1 MDLLCDCRGVG
12 TPTHPYFFNCSC
24 GRISLKCKRYQE
36 KANLKYTAYTRLRY
50 FFLFIS
56 KLLSTTMGKGP
67 YKTIWFRSVRHL
79 DLSFC
84 GGLLNHY
91 CACRSET
98 GQSSLNHQLL
108 AFFSSS
114 WIQKTACV
122 PDKQRLNHV
131 NSAIFQM
138 VFKWHL
144 DSTEMLQRDTI
155 QTLEFFQKVSSSF
168 FLPCLWSLL
177 KKFAA
182 D

>member
-1 MDLLCDCRGVG
+1 MVFWMVVLCPFYIIYKLCYLFSSFS
-12 TPTHPYFFNCSC
+12 TKSF
-24 GRISLKCKRYQE
+24 SLQQWE
-36 KANLKYTAYTRLRY
+36 KDH
-50 FFLFIS
+50 
-56 KLLSTTMGKGP
+56 
-67 YKTIWFRSVRHL
+67 KTIWFRSVRHL

-168 FLPCLWSLL
+168 FLPCLWSL